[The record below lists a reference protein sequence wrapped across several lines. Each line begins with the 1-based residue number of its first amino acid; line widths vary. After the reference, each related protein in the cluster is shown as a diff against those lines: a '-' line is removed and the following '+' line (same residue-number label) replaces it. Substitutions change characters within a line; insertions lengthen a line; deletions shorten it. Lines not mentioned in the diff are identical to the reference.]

1 MRMLRVLEGPQWRR
15 ALPETY
21 CTVRYYCTAPTLST
35 SGLCLAVDRDWRLAI
50 PQTRQTFYCIG
61 REPWFQDGH
70 CRNPRARLHYIS
82 SSAPTLHL
90 LHCAAAYTARRMAIV
105 FGTTSIDVDDVATG
119 YIPPLGRLTLYQRSC
134 NMKRPR
140 GIRAIIL
147 YTRRYDDMGHGRAE
161 TFFLSFFLFP
171 FSFPFF
177 SKRGSRQSH
186 CHSLSDSANEERDL
200 H

>member
-1 MRMLRVLEGPQWRR
+1 MLRGAWLTLACHVGHETGVTLRDRQAHCCMRMLRVLEGPQWRR

-119 YIPPLGRLTLYQRSC
+119 YL
-134 NMKRPR
+134 
-140 GIRAIIL
+140 
-147 YTRRYDDMGHGRAE
+147 
-161 TFFLSFFLFP
+161 
-171 FSFPFF
+171 
-177 SKRGSRQSH
+177 
-186 CHSLSDSANEERDL
+186 HSGA
-200 H
+200 